1 VQQVIQQ
8 DPTGPGE
15 PEMQPAGH
23 RELSAT
29 LAATFVS
36 RLDMS
41 TSIPRCCQ
49 NRRNFV
55 LNDRGEFPLKQR
67 FPKHLLHDSLARLL
81 SIRIRRVAVPA
92 VRDRVFDRDDPDDYE
107 CAGLLHDPHAE
118 FVRQLNPGDRSLDRF
133 VVLRH
138 ERELERLRLKHSS
151 ALKSIYSMN

>member
-1 VQQVIQQ
+1 
-8 DPTGPGE
+8 
-15 PEMQPAGH
+15 MQPAGH

-81 SIRIRRVAVPA
+81 SIRIRRAAVPA
-92 VRDRVFDRDDPDDYE
+92 VPDCVLYHEQPDDYE
-107 CAGLLHDPHAE
+107 RAGVLHAP
-118 FVRQLNPGDRSLDRF
+118 
-133 VVLRH
+133 
-138 ERELERLRLKHSS
+138 
-151 ALKSIYSMN
+151 